1 MSVGLFILLFTALI
15 CLPAVLRG
23 EPTITLSPLARVR
36 RQYDG
41 PPAFFAPGGVN
52 DDHESQAPLMLD
64 LLHNLTT
71 VNGPKGRCGI
81 CARRYRVLQELRYKA
96 SEECRR
102 YSNSRQASLGDIT
115 EFYHTLFSSRR
126 QDSTITFLL
135 ADSFP
140 EFTLSVSLM
149 QGVTTANPP
158 HLMIEAANRADQAV
172 CVESIR
178 CPEPLTTP
186 SPPPRPTEVTKTP
199 GGPSPTPRV
208 EFKRTEGEM
217 KGSSSAADK
226 KPASFWDAVM
236 ETSSPRLWVIAT
248 LVLSVVCLLLF
259 IALLCACFWICN
271 LKRQYR
277 RKRCRGT
284 CRFGCK
290 CPPDAIRQ
298 AAADAA
304 VCGPLG
310 SGLGTMPNGSVL
322 GYPSVGR
329 SWAVPLNGKIPVNP
343 LYVSLGANEKL
354 LSVQDSGTPPPPPS
368 AQMLPFQGSTTGS
381 ATGSGQNWPQ
391 YQTSIPKGKRMNQDA
406 MWCSHS
412 DGSSL
417 SEHTMASGVGSG
429 PGAMRSQ
436 PSRSSGQPTGGFPFN
451 ASSANTST
459 CMQSYCH
466 GDGEAIQATNAGLL
480 HSGSP
485 ARFEEFKGDQT
496 AMTMS
501 AMRNGSM
508 SAFERGGVSAHPV
521 DMRGLNADTY
531 DQTLEAGATFAHTNE
546 TANITPP
553 AAFFDVTGASPVL
566 PGTVTGNSKNS
577 RQVDGTDSKMS
588 PLDQSWTFGGDNSGN
603 LPRSTFTS
611 SYQNHP
617 LGGVK
622 VLPTGGFYAGKQIPT
637 SAEFK
642 RRDGYLNGSPIE
654 ESTVRRATGLTSR
667 LLTHPLTE
675 DVEQIYGYDNSA
687 GAPLHGF
694 NDTPVP

>member
-1 MSVGLFILLFTALI
+1 MNVGLFVIFPIVLLR
-15 CLPAVLRG
+15 LPLVLTG
-23 EPTITLSPLARVR
+23 EPTITLSPVERVR

-52 DDHESQAPLMLD
+52 ADHELQAPLMID
-64 LLHNLTT
+64 LLHNLTS

-81 CARRYRVLQELRYKA
+81 CARRYRVLQDLRYKA

-115 EFYHTLFSSRR
+115 EFYHTLFNSRR
-126 QDSTITFLL
+126 QESTITFLL

-178 CPEPLTTP
+178 CPEPLTTT
-186 SPPPRPTEVTKTP
+186 SSAPRLSEMTKAP
-199 GGPSPTPRV
+199 DGPSQTPQV
-208 EFKRTEGEM
+208 ELKRSDGEL
-217 KGSSSAADK
+217 KSSSAATEK
-226 KPASFWDAVM
+226 KPTSFWEAVI
-236 ETSSPRLWVIAT
+236 ENSSPRLWVIAT
-248 LVLSVVCLLLF
+248 LVLSVLCLLLF
-259 IALLCACFWICN
+259 TALLCTCFWICN

-290 CPPDAIRQ
+290 CPPDVIRQ
-298 AAADAA
+298 AATDAA

-368 AQMLPFQGSTTGS
+368 AQMLPFQGSAAGS
-381 ATGSGQNWPQ
+381 ATGSGQNWTQ
-391 YQTSIPKGKRMNQDA
+391 YQTSIPKGKRLNQDA

-436 PSRSSGQPTGGFPFN
+436 PSRSSGQPTGFPFN

-459 CMQSYCH
+459 CLQSYCQ

-485 ARFEEFKGDQT
+485 ARFEDFKGEPT

-508 SAFERGGVSAHPV
+508 SAFERSGIGAHPV

-531 DQTLEAGATFAHTNE
+531 DQTREAGATFAHANE

-553 AAFFDVTGASPVL
+553 AAFFDATAASPIPTGA
-566 PGTVTGNSKNS
+566 VTSNSKNI
-577 RQVDGTDSKMS
+577 RPLDGVDSKLNH
-588 PLDQSWTFGGDNSGN
+588 LDQSWTFGSENAGN
-603 LPRSTFTS
+603 LSRNTFTS
-611 SYQNHP
+611 TYQNHP
-617 LGGVK
+617 LGGIK
-622 VLPTGGFYAGKQIPT
+622 VLPTGGFYGGKQAP
-637 SAEFK
+637 SSVEFK
-642 RRDGYLNGSPIE
+642 RRDGYLNGISIE
-654 ESTVRRATGLTSR
+654 ESATRRTTGLTSR

-675 DVEQIYGYDNSA
+675 DVEQIYGYDNP
-687 GAPLHGF
+687 GGTPLHGLS
-694 NDTPVP
+694 NNLVP